1 MLNGLLTGVNNL
13 TDALGSLG
21 SIGLLGGLYAGYKN
35 FGRPKMFGL
44 VLKYADNHKCSLGY

>member
-21 SIGLLGGLYAGYKN
+21 SIGTIGGIILNKKLG
-35 FGRPKMFGL
+35 
-44 VLKYADNHKCSLGY
+44 

>member
-21 SIGLLGGLYAGYKN
+21 SIGLGVGLFAGLKN
-35 FGRPKMFGL
+35 VGINML
-44 VLKYADNHKCSLGY
+44 VAYLSNRYCFELPTI